1 MYFDKEFEKTVSVLM
16 MTSFILIYQRLS
28 ASSYLADLDDG
39 VSLDETFIILVV
51 RVLAGRECDGGEV
64 RGGAGLEHQHIS
76 ASHSP
81 LGSLT
86 FLNLCC
92 LSWSLFLKD

>member
-1 MYFDKEFEKTVSVLM
+1 M

-28 ASSYLADLDDG
+28 ASSYLANLDDG

>member
-1 MYFDKEFEKTVSVLM
+1 M

-28 ASSYLADLDDG
+28 ASSYLANLDDG

-64 RGGAGLEHQHIS
+64 RGGAGLEYQHIS
-76 ASHSP
+76 A
-81 LGSLT
+81 
-86 FLNLCC
+86 
-92 LSWSLFLKD
+92 

>member
-1 MYFDKEFEKTVSVLM
+1 M

-28 ASSYLADLDDG
+28 ASSYLANLDDG

-76 ASHSP
+76 ASHSLP
-81 LGSLT
+81 
-86 FLNLCC
+86 
-92 LSWSLFLKD
+92 